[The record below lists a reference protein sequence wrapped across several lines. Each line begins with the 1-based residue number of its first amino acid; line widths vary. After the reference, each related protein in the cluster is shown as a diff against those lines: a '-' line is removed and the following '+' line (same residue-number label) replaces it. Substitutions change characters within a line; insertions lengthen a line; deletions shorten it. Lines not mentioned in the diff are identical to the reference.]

1 MCALASG
8 AEVAQLQDLGEA
20 TRHHDTDPFLHERRL
35 LAVSREAIRA
45 AREREAERR
54 AQVAAQELNERAI
67 WADGTVLLDQ
77 RLLLGDLLA
86 HPTAKWICFEVNELA
101 IVMSK
106 QKLRAARPALR
117 PFLDLAAYLDQQG
130 LHFRWR
136 GGRGGLDLFPHEVD
150 RYERDR
156 VFKVPLVLVP
166 PEPVVVTATHA
177 AASADPPP
185 RHRRSR
191 GGAWLGQILG
201 DLGLLG

>member
-1 MCALASG
+1 MCALADG
-8 AEVAQLQDLGEA
+8 AEVARLQDLGEPS
-20 TRHHDTDPFLHERRL
+20 HHYDTDPFLHERQL

-54 AQVAAQELNERAI
+54 AQVAAAVLNDTAI

-77 RLLLGDLLA
+77 RVLLGDVLA
-86 HPTAKWICFEVNELA
+86 HPTAKWIGFEVNELA
-101 IVMSK
+101 IVISM
-106 QKLRAARPALR
+106 QKLRAGRAALR
-117 PFLDLAAYLDQQG
+117 PFLDLAAFLDQHG

-136 GGRGGLDLFPHEVD
+136 GGRGGLDLFSHKAN

-166 PEPVVVTATHA
+166 PEPVLVTATPTA
-177 AASADPPP
+177 APADPPP
-185 RHRRSR
+185 RHRQPR
-191 GGAWLGQILG
+191 GSAWLGQILG